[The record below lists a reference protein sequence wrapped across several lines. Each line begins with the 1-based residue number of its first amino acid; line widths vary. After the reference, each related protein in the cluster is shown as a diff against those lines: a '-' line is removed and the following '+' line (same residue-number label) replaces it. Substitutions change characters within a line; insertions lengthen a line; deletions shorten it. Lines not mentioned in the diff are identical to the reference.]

1 MNKKHLYS
9 YTGPVYIFDKMIA
22 PDWPC
27 QTYAVSEGR
36 AKANFEYQIKMNQ
49 INFKL
54 RYIKYFLLKYKYI
67 SRFGDSPLVLYN
79 I

>member
-1 MNKKHLYS
+1 MNKKHYYS

-36 AKANFEYQIKMNQ
+36 ARANFEYRIKRD
-49 INFKL
+49 L
-54 RYIKYFLLKYKYI
+54 GLLPHAKIQLPGKV
-67 SRFGDSPLVLYN
+67 VL
-79 I
+79 IF